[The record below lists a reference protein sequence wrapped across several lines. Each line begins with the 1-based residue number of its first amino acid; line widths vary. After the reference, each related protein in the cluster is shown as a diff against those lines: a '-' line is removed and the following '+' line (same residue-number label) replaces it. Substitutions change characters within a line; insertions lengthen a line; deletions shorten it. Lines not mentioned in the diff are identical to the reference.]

1 MRRGWLESSKQARET
16 PPIGRT
22 SVSEMQKYT
31 CLLILLRRARL
42 SSARGSHLLTV
53 RQKVWLKAVSSW
65 EVRGLSQG
73 PFKCI

>member
-16 PPIGRT
+16 PPIGRA
-22 SVSEMQKYT
+22 SVLEMQKYT